1 MDLELYGS
9 QILKNSKTPF
19 ESSKKI
25 GTKNLDVDHYE
36 IYKCEKNQSNTPCIL
51 GSAKNLNFEIVH
63 CSL

>member
-19 ESSKKI
+19 ESSKKT

-36 IYKCEKNQSNTPCIL
+36 IYKCEINQSNTPCIL
-51 GSAKNLNFEIVH
+51 GSVKKTNQQKN
-63 CSL
+63 

>member
-25 GTKNLDVDHYE
+25 RTRNLDVDHYE
-36 IYKCEKNQSNTPCIL
+36 I
-51 GSAKNLNFEIVH
+51 
-63 CSL
+63 